1 MPLANIV
8 EGSLNKVLSRKDDF
22 SMSELHFKL
31 EAFVTKYSV
40 DEGYSGRV
48 DGLQRMLV
56 TLQAVGGGNVR

>member
-1 MPLANIV
+1 M
-8 EGSLNKVLSRKDDF
+8 NKVLSRKDDF

-31 EAFVTKYSV
+31 ETFVTEYSV